1 MNNNSNILV
10 IKLSA
15 IGDVVHSLPFLE
27 VLKNE
32 FPLSTID
39 WVVEEDASDIVTD
52 HPDIDKLIVFPRKD
66 WLARIIKKGEY
77 RSVGKEVVN
86 FTKELR
92 KKKYY

>member
-1 MNNNSNILV
+1 MNKNPNILV

-27 VLKNE
+27 VLRDR

-39 WVVEEDASDIVTD
+39 WLVEEDASGIVED
-52 HPDIDKLIVFPRKD
+52 HPDIDQLLVFPRKG
-66 WLARIIKKGEY
+66 WLMRLLKNGECY
-77 RSVGKEVVN
+77 SVGKDAVN

-92 KKKYY
+92 KKKI